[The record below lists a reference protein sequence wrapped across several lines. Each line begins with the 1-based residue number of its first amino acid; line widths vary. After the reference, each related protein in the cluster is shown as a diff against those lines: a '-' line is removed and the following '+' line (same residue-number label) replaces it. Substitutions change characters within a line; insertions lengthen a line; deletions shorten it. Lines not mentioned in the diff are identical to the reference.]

1 MTDKTKDD
9 IRQYQEAYRQTKANL
24 QKFQTERAG
33 LIEKL
38 NRCTRSNKAAIARG
52 DYAGADLKAEADICN
67 ELEKIDTLIAQT
79 QALLAHYKK
88 LWQDATNATLQ
99 PAKAQRMPWYSGY

>member
-9 IRQYQEAYRQTKANL
+9 IRQYQEAYKQTKTNL
-24 QKFQTERAG
+24 QEFQATRDS

-38 NRCTRSNKAAIARG
+38 NRCNRSNKAAIARG
-52 DYAGADLKAEADICN
+52 DYAGADLKAESDICD
-67 ELEKIDTLIAQT
+67 ELKTIDTLIAQT
-79 QALLAHYKK
+79 EALLAHYKK